1 MRESANNPKKS
12 VWSLAKFAEMTKG
25 GSLSADNFLPN
36 RPSTAALTL
45 PQDQT
50 SYEIRTIREFVGEY
64 LKSSDRR

>member
-1 MRESANNPKKS
+1 
-12 VWSLAKFAEMTKG
+12 MTKG